1 MASADDVQALRQLT
15 FLGLSAS
22 TNEASPPEDGED
34 GEDGD
39 NNPLDARNLSEFLM
53 EIGACSVSITDAD
66 ADTDDEEPLFDEPSP
81 TACANDPREGGD
93 GAELSEEWA
102 MVIPDWAAGVSAGE
116 IIYVL
121 SSSVGNFFPKSRGRQ
136 SCDAQAREQGAPLA
150 GETGSLCVRGGRR
163 KYRGG
168 GCTAYEVLAEA
179 VSTAEEVVA
188 EAASTAE
195 DEVVTQTA
203 DEVVTEAATTADEV
217 VAEAAFTADEV
228 VAGDAQTANKVLTKA
243 ESIVD

>member
-1 MASADDVQALRQLT
+1 MPPSPRLPLRTARSRGVACAALSATLLFVASFPSGVTSFRAATVFAPSSVASAALTPKRHGEATHFKTAAEDATEVAVASADDAQALRQLT
-15 FLGLSAS
+15 FLGLSAP

-34 GEDGD
+34 GD
-39 NNPLDARNLSEFLM
+39 NNALDARNLSEFLM

-81 TACANDPREGGD
+81 TACANDPREGDD

-116 IIYVL
+116 IINVV

-163 KYRGG
+163 K
-168 GCTAYEVLAEA
+168 
-179 VSTAEEVVA
+179 
-188 EAASTAE
+188 
-195 DEVVTQTA
+195 
-203 DEVVTEAATTADEV
+203 
-217 VAEAAFTADEV
+217 
-228 VAGDAQTANKVLTKA
+228 
-243 ESIVD
+243 